1 MRERRDGRRGR
12 VRSCVRARQRQRFPR
27 REERWRCV
35 DVSRCWNEQQ
45 SIDRME
51 NLTVKLKTVENRNMK
66 AAYAK
71 QSKQAARRPGRQASQ
86 HDQRCSFINVA

>member
-1 MRERRDGRRGR
+1 MNTSELKKETTEKKH
-12 VRSCVRARQRQRFPR
+12 AQK
-27 REERWRCV
+27 
-35 DVSRCWNEQQ
+35 QQ

-71 QSKQAARRPGRQASQ
+71 QSKQASRQAARRPGRQASQ